1 LVAAQVLGSG
11 PAHATATNN
20 DIFVVAS
27 TVAADANSFGSVSKC
42 FESDDSGSSI
52 AWTEESSDEDLDYF
66 AALDVAAAEPLPR
79 AEGSEELPGMST
91 GYRQRR
97 AVAKRRVS
105 ELSQSGRRY
114 SSEVERGRLRVDGT
128 GKRELL
134 SSPIGV
140 RVGEGELRNLFE
152 GEELRIMLF
161 NYREMGIIPK
171 VEPM

>member
-1 LVAAQVLGSG
+1 
-11 PAHATATNN
+11 
-20 DIFVVAS
+20 
-27 TVAADANSFGSVSKC
+27 VAADDDSFGSVSKC

-66 AALDVAAAEPLPR
+66 AALDVAAAEPSPR
-79 AEGSEELPGMST
+79 AEGSEELSGVST
-91 GYRQRR
+91 GYRRRR
-97 AVAKRRVS
+97 AVAKQRVS
-105 ELSQSGRRY
+105 ELSRSGRCYR
-114 SSEVERGRLRVDGT
+114 SEVERGRLRVDGT

-140 RVGEGELRNLFE
+140 SVGEGEQRNLFE

-161 NYREMGIIPK
+161 NYKEMGVIPK